1 MPCQRHASEGDQELM
16 RNQKFGALLADKA
29 FDVQWLIEPLQ
40 AQGVPIVSRK
50 DPIDAG
56 LCSLFWLLLGFS
68 FWLPFLAVLL
78 PPGPGRPGRWLSAP
92 VHDLNVRGERADRD
106 ESQRRKPRPRPRFSL
121 PRCEQALK
129 PVWRPP
135 SLARFAGPGATRRHW
150 CRRPWPCRACRRLC
164 RLLAGQRSSRV
175 RLP

>member
-1 MPCQRHASEGDQELM
+1 MKARRHQKQE
-16 RNQKFGALLADKA
+16 RIQGAKEWLLRPLHQDLLL
-29 FDVQWLIEPLQ
+29 WIEERHF
-40 AQGVPIVSRK
+40 RK
-50 DPIDAG
+50 KGAETPP
-56 LCSLFWLLLGFS
+56 LFWLLLGFF

-78 PPGPGRPGRWLSAP
+78 PPGPGSPGRWLSEP

-121 PRCEQALK
+121 PRCEQALR

-135 SLARFAGPGATRRHW
+135 SLARFAGPGAARRHW

-164 RLLAGQRSSRV
+164 RLLAGRRSSRV